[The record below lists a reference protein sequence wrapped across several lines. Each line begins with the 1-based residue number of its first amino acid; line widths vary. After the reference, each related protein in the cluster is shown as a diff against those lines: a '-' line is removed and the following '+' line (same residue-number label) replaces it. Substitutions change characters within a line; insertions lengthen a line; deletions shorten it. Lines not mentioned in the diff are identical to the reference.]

1 MAMTTTLE
9 AGRPPQQLREDLW
22 LFPPN
27 RDSQGGS
34 SGGSMWSNRCR
45 DCPPLT
51 EASLT
56 TLRQLAGT
64 RSPRI
69 LLTSREGHGRLS
81 CGALGMAGV
90 GAGTEAYLL
99 PNVEPLETF
108 AEEHTTASG
117 LRLLWTPGPTP
128 GSCVVFAPAPNE
140 LLFCGRL
147 LTPWAPSQLAP
158 MRHARTFTGHD
169 S

>member
-34 SGGSMWSNRCR
+34 AWWLDVDPEPVLV

-56 TLRQLAGT
+56 ALRELAGT
-64 RSPRI
+64 RRPRI
-69 LLTSREGHGRLS
+69 LLTSREGH
-81 CGALGMAGV
+81 
-90 GAGTEAYLL
+90 
-99 PNVEPLETF
+99 EPL
-108 AEEHTTASG
+108 
-117 LRLLWTPGPTP
+117 PTQGTKRSP
-128 GSCVVFAPAPNE
+128 
-140 LLFCGRL
+140 RK
-147 LTPWAPSQLAP
+147 QLG
-158 MRHARTFTGHD
+158 TGI
-169 S
+169 